1 MTKAQTMQKVK
12 ELAREIRRDTI
23 VDVEHLLA
31 SGAVNL
37 SDYGNNY
44 ELPKI
49 LITAASQRNVQ
60 NYDRQTPTS
69 RKEIANLVRM

>member
-37 SDYGNNY
+37 SDYDDSPLRSFSGN
-44 ELPKI
+44 
-49 LITAASQRNVQ
+49 A
-60 NYDRQTPTS
+60 
-69 RKEIANLVRM
+69 